1 MGVGI
6 QDLVSAKAIVIGDV
20 MLDEYE
26 HGVVSRISPEAPVP
40 VFRRE
45 EKSFS
50 AGGAANVALNL
61 AALGCRVEL
70 FGAVAKDE
78 AGDRLVRLLKEAKV
92 RVRLGYGQTSH
103 TTVKTRFVVGD
114 KHLLRMDEDARVVWD
129 ERTKLLLLKDLAR
142 RISHA
147 DVVVLS
153 DYDKGFL
160 DAAVCRGIVDLTRR
174 WQCPVIVDPK
184 GRDYNKYRGAMIVKP
199 NLNEFEQMAGMCID
213 FASDGWKKH
222 LAEMSRALCQRLD
235 FGSMLITLGEK
246 GMVFVS
252 RKGKDVGTHF
262 PSEVLSV
269 YDVSGAGDTALAA
282 LAASVGAGRDVLDAC
297 DLANRA
303 AGLAVA
309 KRGTA
314 VVSAAELEISLCRR
328 GQGKVVDVN
337 TCVRL
342 VTSFKKLGKTVGF
355 TNGCFDCC
363 HLGHLS
369 SLQEAKRRCDIL
381 IVGVNSDNWI
391 RRHKGNRRPIQDE
404 ATRTA
409 ILVALESVDFV
420 VVFSS
425 ETALPLVKRIKPQV
439 IAKEGYALEDWPE
452 GRYVQSIGGTAV
464 ALKRVEGYSTT
475 GLMSRMGGV

>member
-1 MGVGI
+1 MKKTLPDFTKVTA
-6 QDLVSAKAIVIGDV
+6 LVIGDV
-20 MLDEYE
+20 MLDVYE
-26 HGVVSRISPEAPVP
+26 HGIVSRISPEAPVP
-40 VFRRE
+40 VFRRQQ
-45 EKSFS
+45 KSFV

-61 AALGCRVEL
+61 AKLGCRVEL
-70 FGAVAKDE
+70 FGATAQDVAGKHLRRLMGE
-78 AGDRLVRLLKEAKV
+78 AGVKA
-92 RVRLGYGQTSH
+92 RLGYGKTQF
-103 TTVKTRFVVGD
+103 TTVKTRFVVDD
-114 KHLLRMDEDARVVWD
+114 KHLLRMDEDSRVVWSD
-129 ERTKLLLLKDLAR
+129 SSVKVISKDFERL
-142 RISHA
+142 ISYA
-147 DVVVLS
+147 DIVVLS

-160 DAAVCRGIVDLTRR
+160 SAAVCQRVIDIARHQGR
-174 WQCPVIVDPK
+174 PVMVDPK
-184 GRDYNKYRGAMIVKP
+184 GHDYTKYRGASIVKP
-199 NLNEFEQMAGMCID
+199 NLNEFEVMTGARVD
-213 FASDGWKKH
+213 FSAVGWETR
-222 LAEMSRALCQRLD
+222 LADVARTFCRHYN
-235 FGSMLITLGEK
+235 FGAMLITLGAK
-246 GMVFVS
+246 GMSYVP
-252 RKGKDVGTHF
+252 RKGKGAGTLF
-262 PSEVLSV
+262 PSEVMSV
-269 YDVSGAGDTALAA
+269 YDVSGAGDTALAVLSA
-282 LAASVGAGRDVLDAC
+282 VVGAGGDVLDAC
-297 DLANRA
+297 DLANRV

-342 VTSFKKLGKTVGF
+342 VASFKKLGKTVGF

-391 RRHKGNRRPIQDE
+391 RRHKGRRRPIQDE

-409 ILVALESVDFV
+409 ILAALESVDFV

-439 IAKEGYALEDWPE
+439 IAKEGYAFEDWPE
-452 GRYVQSIGGTAV
+452 GRYVQSIGGKAI

-475 GLMSRMGGV
+475 GLISRMGGV